1 MRKILFSWSGFNVYS
16 YPAMLYLGM
25 VAGVFAG
32 AHVAQLSGL
41 SPNSFVVASVL
52 LIVPSLIGAR
62 LFFVFAHWD
71 VYRRDPPRIWRRSEG
86 GMAMYGGI
94 IVTVP
99 LSIPL
104 LRAMHL
110 PFAEFWDAATFTIL
124 LGMVFT
130 RVGCLLNGCCSG
142 RPTSAWFGLNLPDH
156 RGVWRRRIPTQ
167 LLELLWAATL
177 LGAAAMMRDRAPFA
191 GAIFCSAVVAYG
203 VARLVLEPLR
213 DNSTG
218 RNTGVMQV
226 TSILLMIAARGPLTC
241 TLSSRLLK

>member
-1 MRKILFSWSGFNVYS
+1 
-16 YPAMLYLGM
+16 
-25 VAGVFAG
+25 
-32 AHVAQLSGL
+32 
-41 SPNSFVVASVL
+41 
-52 LIVPSLIGAR
+52 
-62 LFFVFAHWD
+62 
-71 VYRRDPPRIWRRSEG
+71 
-86 GMAMYGGI
+86 
-94 IVTVP
+94 VP

-226 TSILLMIAARGPLTC
+226 TSILLMIAALIGILVAWRWHRSEP
-241 TLSSRLLK
+241 